1 MHQCNHTRHFP
12 TRLRDNLRGLS
23 SVPEKFWPSPQLI
36 ARASTARVILEFTR
50 QMRSMSRAE
59 TLVAFYR
66 FWHGRLHL
74 KGAGY
79 LIGKLAPTTK
89 SLQRYQLQLPEG
101 HYIELDFRDIS
112 GACWL
117 NRSLGDDFEETGLLK
132 AISTFIQPETVVWDV
147 GANCGIVSYM
157 LAKSNP
163 GSRIV
168 FFEPI
173 KAIFSLA
180 CSALAPFAKI
190 SGFNVALSDKPG
202 NAELTIPHRNS
213 TTATLNPESTE
224 RFGHKVNIQC
234 KTGDE
239 MIAEAGAATPDVI
252 KIDTE
257 GHEAEVMTGLQET
270 IRKNHPVIFFEH
282 ISLSD
287 EQVMNM
293 IPESYEIFSVGS
305 NDGTL
310 QKGFDRRRGHNSV
323 LIPRSAR
330 LAT

>member
-1 MHQCNHTRHFP
+1 MRQ
-12 TRLRDNLRGLS
+12 
-23 SVPEKFWPSPQLI
+23 I
-36 ARASTARVILEFTR
+36 STAEI
-50 QMRSMSRAE
+50 
-59 TLVAFYR
+59 LVAFYR
-66 FWHGRLHL
+66 LWHGRLQL

-89 SLQRYQLQLPEG
+89 SLQTYQLQLPEG

-132 AISTFIQPETVVWDV
+132 AISTFVQPETVVWDV

-157 LAKSNP
+157 LAKSTP
-163 GSRIV
+163 ASRIL

-173 KAIFSLA
+173 KAMFSLA
-180 CSALAPFAKI
+180 CSALAPFPQL

-213 TTATLNPESTE
+213 TTATLNPDSTE
-224 RFGHKVNIQC
+224 RFGCKVNILC

-239 MIAEAGAATPDVI
+239 LIAEAAAATPDVI

-257 GHEAEVMTGLQET
+257 GHEAEVITGLQET
-270 IRKNHPVIFFEH
+270 IRKNRPIIFLNT
-282 ISLSD
+282 SASRT
-287 EQVMNM
+287 
-293 IPESYEIFSVGS
+293 SKS
-305 NDGTL
+305 
-310 QKGFDRRRGHNSV
+310 RRRYRKAMRFFLWDLMTALCKKV
-323 LIPRSAR
+323 LTAVAVTTRS
-330 LAT
+330 